1 MFSGSDEFCSYII
14 LPMINRNHLEIL
26 RAVHTEGSLG
36 DAAVRLHLTQ
46 SALSHSIRKLE
57 GVLGIRLWVRQGRTL
72 RLTRAG
78 RALLELAQRVLPDIE
93 STERLLAK
101 YASGEQGLLRIGMEC
116 HPCYE
121 WLNRMIPGF
130 IRAFAGVDID
140 VKREFQFGGL
150 AALLNHD
157 IDMVLTPDPL
167 FKPGLKFV
175 PVFNYELVLV
185 SANARPLGSK
195 QHVEAKA
202 LADQVLFTF
211 PVARERLDVFS
222 QFLVP
227 AGQEPREHREL
238 ESMEIMLQMV
248 AAGRGVTALPSWL
261 LERYGKGLSLR
272 SYRLGRKGVHK
283 KLHVGVRSE
292 DMKLPYVKGFI
303 RIAKE
308 PV

>member
-1 MFSGSDEFCSYII
+1 
-14 LPMINRNHLEIL
+14 MINRIHLEIL
-26 RAVHTEGSLG
+26 RAVHREGSLSS
-36 DAAVRLHLTQ
+36 AAVQLHLTQ

-57 GVLGIRLWVRQGRTL
+57 GLLGIRLWARRGRTL
-72 RLTRAG
+72 HLTRGG
-78 RALLELAQRVLPDIE
+78 RAVLELAQRVLPDIE
-93 STERLLAK
+93 STERLLGK

-121 WLNRMIPGF
+121 WLNRTIPAF
-130 IRAFAGVDID
+130 IRAFAGVDVD

-150 AALLNHD
+150 AALANHD
-157 IDMVLTPDPL
+157 IDMVLTPDPV

-185 SANARPLGSK
+185 TAAAHPVGSK
-195 QHVEAKA
+195 AHVEATA

-222 QFLVP
+222 QFLLP
-227 AGQEPREHREL
+227 GGQEPREHREL

-248 AAGRGVTALPSWL
+248 AAGRGVTALPAWL
-261 LERYGKGLSLR
+261 LERYGQGLSLR

-283 KLHVGVRSE
+283 KLHVGIRAE
-292 DMKLPYVKGFI
+292 DMQLPYVKGFI

-308 PV
+308 PLPGGPDITSPARTAP